1 MPLINIKLVEGP
13 ISAAQKA
20 ELISGATELVARV
33 LDKKP
38 SSTWVI
44 IEEVSPDNWGVGGEA
59 LARHS
64 RPAS

>member
-13 ISAAQKA
+13 ISAEQKA
-20 ELISGATELVARV
+20 ELISGATELVGRV

-44 IEEVSPDNWGVGGEA
+44 IEEVSPDNWGVGGES
-59 LARHS
+59 LARHT
-64 RPAS
+64 RPAN